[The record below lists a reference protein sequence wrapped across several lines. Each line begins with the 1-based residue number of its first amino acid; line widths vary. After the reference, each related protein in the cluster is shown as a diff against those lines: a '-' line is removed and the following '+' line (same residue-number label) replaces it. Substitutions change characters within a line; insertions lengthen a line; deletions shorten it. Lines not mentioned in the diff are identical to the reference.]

1 MNTDPQPINL
11 SNTVNLSKMI
21 KTKNEAK
28 EKLYNSVIS
37 LFVNN
42 KDNINDLL
50 KKFNANLYN
59 LDGDSILV
67 DPNNHDLILICYTDV
82 LSITKDPVLF
92 DFSNNEFLTVDAS
105 GKKRSLNKEE
115 TIRFLS
121 DESCLDAV
129 INVADPNKLILQSTR
144 VNADHLSEINLRLRN
159 FNE

>member
-1 MNTDPQPINL
+1 M
-11 SNTVNLSKMI
+11 
-21 KTKNEAK
+21 
-28 EKLYNSVIS
+28 IS
-37 LFVNN
+37 LFINN
-42 KDNINDLL
+42 EKAIHDLL
-50 KKFNANLYN
+50 MKFNVNLYN
-59 LDGDSILV
+59 LGGDSILV

-92 DFSNNEFLTVDAS
+92 DFSNNEFLTEDAS

-129 INVADPNKLILQSTR
+129 INVADPNKLILQSNR

-159 FNE
+159 FDK

>member
-59 LDGDSILV
+59 LD
-67 DPNNHDLILICYTDV
+67 
-82 LSITKDPVLF
+82 
-92 DFSNNEFLTVDAS
+92 
-105 GKKRSLNKEE
+105 
-115 TIRFLS
+115 
-121 DESCLDAV
+121 
-129 INVADPNKLILQSTR
+129 
-144 VNADHLSEINLRLRN
+144 
-159 FNE
+159 